1 MAKRKTPGKP
11 LLTDEMPLKGGIQK
25 ARDPDQP
32 NLPFDPMPDLVEPCL
47 AVLKQKLP
55 TGPEW
60 FLEIKFDGY
69 RVSVYKKGA
78 TVRIRTK
85 NGHDWTHKFPD
96 IAASAAALPVET
108 VILDGEAVVLDG
120 MGRTDFNA
128 LQRALGPGNSKASAR
143 DVLLYAFDVLYFD
156 GHDIRGLAFEERRSL
171 LEGII
176 PDRQSS
182 ILLSEEIEGD
192 PATLMDHVCALDLEG
207 VIAKRRHQRYR
218 SGRSGD
224 WLKIKCVQSE
234 TFAVI
239 GFYPA
244 AGNSV
249 SRLLLGARKGGKWV
263 YVGSV
268 GSGIPERIGRP
279 LRQAL
284 DRLTRKTPITGT
296 RRKARFTRPDVL
308 VEVKFRGW
316 TSQGKL
322 RQSSFKAVR
331 QPGDDSEVFEID
343 ADNGTK

>member
-1 MAKRKTPGKP
+1 MGKRTKPGKP
-11 LLTDEMPLKGGIQK
+11 LVIHDMPLKGGVRK
-25 ARDPDQP
+25 PRDPEQP
-32 NLPFDPMPDLVEPCL
+32 GLPFDPVPDLVAPCL
-47 AVLKQKLP
+47 AVLKQKVP
-55 TGPEW
+55 TGLEW
-60 FLEIKFDGY
+60 LYEIKFDGY
-69 RVSVYKKGA
+69 RVSVYKLGKH
-78 TVRIRTK
+78 VHVRTK

-96 IAASAAALPVET
+96 IVAAAEGLPVES
-108 VILDGEAVVLDG
+108 IIIDGEACVLDT

-128 LQRALGPGNSKASAR
+128 LQKALGPGNSGAPAA
-143 DVLLYAFDVLYFD
+143 DVVLYAFDVLYFD
-156 GHDIRGLAFEERRSL
+156 GHDLRNLDLEERRSI

-176 PDRQSS
+176 PEQSS
-182 ILLSEEIEGD
+182 AILFSEEIEAD
-192 PATLMDHVCALDLEG
+192 PVTLMDHVCGLNLEG
-207 VIAKRRHQRYR
+207 IIAKHRQRPYR
-218 SGRSGD
+218 SGKSGD
-224 WLKIKCVQSE
+224 WLKIKCIQSE